1 MNTVL
6 LNYIFYS
13 WNYSVTLDSD
23 KQQNRNILPFVLIY
37 VFPKRWKQNS
47 DVCIWN
53 YIADVPLSEI
63 AALEEEKKSYNIAG
77 SFVHESLDSIS
88 WK

>member
-1 MNTVL
+1 MSNTKLQFRIYKKKVQLLNTVL

-37 VFPKRWKQNS
+37 VFPKCWKQNS
-47 DVCIWN
+47 DVCI
-53 YIADVPLSEI
+53 
-63 AALEEEKKSYNIAG
+63 
-77 SFVHESLDSIS
+77 
-88 WK
+88 